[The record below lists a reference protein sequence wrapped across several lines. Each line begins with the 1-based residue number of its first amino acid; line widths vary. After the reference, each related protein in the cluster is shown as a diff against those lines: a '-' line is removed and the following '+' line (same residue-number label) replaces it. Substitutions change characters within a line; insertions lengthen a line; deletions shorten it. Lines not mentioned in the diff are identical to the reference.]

1 MTNKIMV
8 PELTESIA
16 FVSDIHGVY
25 ENLIA
30 ATELRPDIRHWF
42 CAGDIVDMFMQPH
55 YNLPTVRLM
64 IKLRMPSVRG
74 NHDYHVTKK
83 FLNIFEVES
92 QGYLRELPL
101 YLDILFAELKIRI
114 YHATPQSLDHFI
126 PDKADEATYHSH
138 FGGINADIIVL
149 GHTHR
154 HYAKQYAGKRFIN
167 PGSLGFPNQK
177 PTFCVLDKTGEVQF
191 IFLNQQNS

>member
-8 PELTESIA
+8 PESTERIA

-42 CAGDIVDMFMQPH
+42 CAGDIVDMFTPPH
-55 YNLPTVRLM
+55 TNLPTVRLM
-64 IKLRMPSVRG
+64 IKLRIPSVRG
-74 NHDYHVTKK
+74 NHDYHITRN
-83 FLNIFEVES
+83 FLDIFEDES
-92 QGYLRELPL
+92 QAYLGDLPL
-101 YLDILFAELKIRI
+101 YLDILFAEFKIRI
-114 YHATPQSLDHFI
+114 YHATPQSLDGFI
-126 PDKADEATYHSH
+126 PDNAHEEIYHSH

-154 HYAKQYAGKRFIN
+154 HYVKQHAGKRFIN
-167 PGSLGFPNQK
+167 PGSLGFPNEK
-177 PTFCVLDKTGEVQF
+177 PTFCVLDNTGEVQF
-191 IFLNQQNS
+191 IFLKEQNS